1 MPDPGSLTER
11 QQKWFAS
18 VQEGLQRETG
28 KSLAEW
34 AELAKDCPET
44 APRKR
49 LAWMKAAH
57 GLGQNR
63 AAMVLN
69 AAFPPDKGWSK
80 PDALAAALWRDP
92 AARIIH
98 DVVRRI
104 ALELPDVIVGQR
116 KGYTAFSR
124 KLQFAALKPAKQGA
138 LLGLALEP
146 SIGRGLAPSAR
157 QGWSERL
164 LSQIALNSPDDF
176 SPEVQNLM
184 NAAWQRS

>member
-1 MPDPGSLTER
+1 
-11 QQKWFAS
+11 
-18 VQEGLQRETG
+18 
-28 KSLAEW
+28 
-34 AELAKDCPET
+34 
-44 APRKR
+44 
-49 LAWMKAAH
+49 
-57 GLGQNR
+57 
-63 AAMVLN
+63 
-69 AAFPPDKGWSK
+69 
-80 PDALAAALWRDP
+80 
-92 AARIIH
+92 
-98 DVVRRI
+98 VVRRI